1 MCLGASLGLGATA
14 TLIAFLPALV
24 AATAFALVLM
34 FGLLDLR
41 WPSKNSS
48 LPSAGIL
55 FAFIAGMSC
64 VDMTL
69 FAGSPS
75 WFSDRAVTSGIIG
88 IFGMLVCLIGAA
100 TSREL
105 DPELSST
112 TLIDRNWIGAFL
124 VCVGGA
130 LGLVGSRSAWF
141 FPLIGILGVASS
153 SLILLFGV
161 RLFRKGP
168 DRRLLAVLTLYFAL
182 VSVADII
189 FLLPNSV
196 IYVIGAL
203 WVFSVRILGTVIAV
217 SGAIIL
223 LPHPTT

>member
-1 MCLGASLGLGATA
+1 
-14 TLIAFLPALV
+14 
-24 AATAFALVLM
+24 
-34 FGLLDLR
+34 
-41 WPSKNSS
+41 
-48 LPSAGIL
+48 
-55 FAFIAGMSC
+55 
-64 VDMTL
+64 
-69 FAGSPS
+69 
-75 WFSDRAVTSGIIG
+75 
-88 IFGMLVCLIGAA
+88 MLVCLIGAA

-105 DPELSST
+105 DPELSSA

>member
-14 TLIAFLPALV
+14 TLVAFLPGLV
-24 AATAFALVLM
+24 AATAFALVLP
-34 FGLLDLR
+34 FGLLELR
-41 WPSKNSS
+41 RPPRTSS
-48 LPSAGIL
+48 LPSAGVL
-55 FAFIAGMSC
+55 FGFIAGMSC
-64 VDMTL
+64 VEMTL

-75 WFSDRAVTSGIIG
+75 WFSDRAFTSGTIG

-100 TSREL
+100 MSREL
-105 DPELSST
+105 DSEFSSA
-112 TLIDRNWIGAFL
+112 TLIGRNWIGALL

-141 FPLIGILGVASS
+141 FPLVGILGVASS

-161 RLFRKGP
+161 RLFRRGP
-168 DRRLLAVLTLYFAL
+168 DRRLLAALTLYFAL

-196 IYVIGAL
+196 ILFIGAL
-203 WVFSVRILGTVIAV
+203 WVYSVRILGTVLAV

>member
-1 MCLGASLGLGATA
+1 MCLGAGLGLGATA
-14 TLIAFLPALV
+14 TLIEFLPALV
-24 AATAFALVLM
+24 AATAFAVVLTV
-34 FGLLDLR
+34 GLLELR
-41 WPSKNSS
+41 RPPRNSS

-64 VDMTL
+64 VEMTL

-75 WFSDRAVTSGIIG
+75 WFSDRAVTSGMIG

-100 TSREL
+100 MSREL
-105 DPELSST
+105 DPELSSA
-112 TLIDRNWIGAFL
+112 TLIDRNWIGALL
-124 VCVGGA
+124 VCVGGV

-141 FPLIGILGVASS
+141 FPLIGFLGVASS

-168 DRRLLAVLTLYFAL
+168 DRRLLAALTLYFAL

-189 FLLPNSV
+189 FFLPNSV
-196 IYVIGAL
+196 IFLIGAL
-203 WVFSVRILGTVIAV
+203 WVFSVRILGAVIAV
-217 SGAIIL
+217 FGAIIL
-223 LPHPTT
+223 LPHPST

>member
-1 MCLGASLGLGATA
+1 MCLGAGLGLGATA
-14 TLIAFLPALV
+14 TLVAFLPALV
-24 AATAFALVLM
+24 AATAFALVLAV
-34 FGLLDLR
+34 GLLELGR
-41 WPSKNSS
+41 PPRNSS

-55 FAFIAGMSC
+55 FALIAGMSC
-64 VDMTL
+64 VEMTL

-75 WFSDRAVTSGIIG
+75 WFSDRAVTSGMIG

-100 TSREL
+100 MSREL
-105 DPELSST
+105 DSELSSA
-112 TLIDRNWIGAFL
+112 TLIDRNWIGALL

-141 FPLIGILGVASS
+141 FPLVGFLGVASS

-168 DRRLLAVLTLYFAL
+168 DRRLLAALTLYFAL

-196 IYVIGAL
+196 IFFIGAL
-203 WVFSVRILGTVIAV
+203 WTYSVRILGTVLAV

>member
-1 MCLGASLGLGATA
+1 M
-14 TLIAFLPALV
+14 
-24 AATAFALVLM
+24 
-34 FGLLDLR
+34 
-41 WPSKNSS
+41 
-48 LPSAGIL
+48 
-55 FAFIAGMSC
+55 
-64 VDMTL
+64 
-69 FAGSPS
+69 
-75 WFSDRAVTSGIIG
+75 
-88 IFGMLVCLIGAA
+88 
-100 TSREL
+100 
-105 DPELSST
+105 
-112 TLIDRNWIGAFL
+112 
-124 VCVGGA
+124 CVGGA